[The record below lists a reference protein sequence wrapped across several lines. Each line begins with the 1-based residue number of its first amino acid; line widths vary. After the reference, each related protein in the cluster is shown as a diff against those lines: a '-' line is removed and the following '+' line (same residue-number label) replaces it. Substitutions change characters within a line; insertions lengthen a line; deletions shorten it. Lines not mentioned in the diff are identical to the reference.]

1 METKYFFQEAL
12 DLENEIIVDESKTE
26 KYLSCEYLNAESR
39 RLRLYLLDKSHV
51 DRVIIA
57 EMVAKDIL
65 DKYLV
70 LYTLGDRN
78 EKVLKPMY
86 CHIFNF
92 LLHEVLLPLH
102 IQLSDTFV
110 KEWENKRLPIWG
122 FYHEFIAGWQDQTE
136 QNELPDELNTDK
148 AKALFE
154 KTIKA
159 GFMESN
165 YQFKGSW
172 YQAAY
177 FAEEAAEYLGLR
189 HKWKPFAAL
198 WKYKQLAQTRRESR
212 ERFGKVTKQDDIDK
226 IFK

>member
-12 DLENEIIVDESKTE
+12 DLGNEIIVDESKTE

-39 RLRLYLLDKSHV
+39 RLKLYLLDKSHA

-57 EMVAKDIL
+57 EMVARDIL
-65 DKYLV
+65 NNYLV
-70 LYTLGDRN
+70 LYALGGRD
-78 EKVLKPMY
+78 EEVLMPMY
-86 CHIFNF
+86 CHIFAF

-110 KEWENKRLPIWG
+110 KEWENKRLQIWG
-122 FYHEFIAGWQDQTE
+122 FYHEFIAEWQNQTE

-159 GFMESN
+159 GFMYSN
-165 YQFKGSW
+165 YQFKGTW

-177 FAEEAAEYLGLR
+177 FAEKAAEYLGLR